1 MLDLERKLK
10 LLKIAVGVIIVHLIM
25 GIYQER
31 ILRQPYVINQE
42 IYNVSC
48 NMIANC
54 SQEENSTLI
63 IDHIEIKE
71 RFTYAFSYVG
81 VQCFIYALI
90 AKGAIMSYQHKKNE
104 TPQKYFSLPA
114 IFYVLAM
121 VTSNMALNYV
131 PYTTQVIGKSSKPIS
146 VMFMSVLIAG
156 KSYKP
161 QKYVFVIVICFAL
174 ILFTYKDKYNQKD
187 GEDPFRGTALIG
199 ISLIMDG
206 IMAALQD
213 RMRSVSKPTS
223 LNLMY
228 FLNAWSS
235 LYLAILLVIKGEGIE
250 FVNFCIRHPSVLLHL
265 GVLVIVGS
273 LGQFLISRMISNFG
287 ALPLSIVM
295 TIRKFITVFLSVI
308 IYDNELSL
316 RKWIAAGI
324 IFLALIIDSV
334 YQLKSSPNLS
344 SSSSSSSN
352 DTESTTETNSEEN
365 ELKNKKNLNLS
376 CVLINEEFY
385 DTING
390 KQIEHENNESEA
402 CETHV
407 FSLKIND

>member
-161 QKYVFVIVICFAL
+161 QKYVF
-174 ILFTYKDKYNQKD
+174 D

-235 LYLAILLVIKGEGIE
+235 LYLAILLVIKGRGIE

-344 SSSSSSSN
+344 SSSSSI
-352 DTESTTETNSEEN
+352 
-365 ELKNKKNLNLS
+365 K
-376 CVLINEEFY
+376 
-385 DTING
+385 
-390 KQIEHENNESEA
+390 
-402 CETHV
+402 
-407 FSLKIND
+407 